1 MERREEKEVEHEEEE
16 EEEEE
21 VAPEQ
26 RVGTKHGQEEKQK
39 EVL

>member
-1 MERREEKEVEHEEEE
+1 MERREEKEVEHE

>member
-1 MERREEKEVEHEEEE
+1 MERREEKEVEHE

-26 RVGTKHGQEEKQK
+26 RVGTKHGQEERQK